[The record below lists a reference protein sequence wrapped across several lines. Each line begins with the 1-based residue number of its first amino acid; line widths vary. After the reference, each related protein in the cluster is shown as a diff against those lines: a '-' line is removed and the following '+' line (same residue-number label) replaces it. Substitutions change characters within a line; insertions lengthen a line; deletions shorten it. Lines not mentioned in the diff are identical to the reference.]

1 MFSFDFVPVSTV
13 CIVGGTLYVVAYDC
27 VNIIIA
33 SHLQYRRGVL
43 SVFLSL
49 ALRFQNKCWWYF
61 MVFFF
66 R

>member
-1 MFSFDFVPVSTV
+1 MFSFDFVPVPTV

-49 ALRFQNKCWWYF
+49 SLRFQNKCWWYF
-61 MVFFF
+61 MVFFM
-66 R
+66 